1 MTPEALAAELRRSGV
16 RHGLADDTTRG
27 VARHRGAAA
36 AGGERYAFAAAHVE
50 RRGDVVGAWG
60 IGVEPAHRVL
70 VVLGSPDTASAADAT
85 PPC

>member
-16 RHGLADDTTRG
+16 RHGLAADTARG

-70 VVLGSPDTASAADAT
+70 VVLGSPDIASAADAT